1 MMQSPLE
8 GVFDEA
14 ENRYLKPEELQV
26 IGQYV
31 ASISERMSAYR
42 ALRDHEIDLVQ
53 RAADELQLELPSIE
67 TTALERTIKYGML
80 ILRQCAMGM
89 LLNDAE
95 YVQKRLLSWLKDA
108 ISLHQDQKINAVF
121 FRLIQQQ
128 LRFSLN
134 AQQVALL
141 EPFLSLVDSVIPA
154 QEEEML
160 TVAGIF

>member
-14 ENRYLKPEELQV
+14 DNRYLKPEELQA

-31 ASISERMSAYR
+31 ASISERTSAYR

-95 YVQKRLLSWLKDA
+95 YVQKRLLNWLKDA

-141 EPFLSLVDSVIPA
+141 EPFLSLVDPVIPA

>member
-1 MMQSPLE
+1 MQSPLE

-14 ENRYLKPEELQV
+14 ENRYLKPEELHA

-31 ASISERMSAYR
+31 ASIAERMNAYR

-67 TTALERTIKYGML
+67 ILTLERTIKYGML
-80 ILRQCAMGM
+80 TLRQCAMGM

-108 ISLHQDQKINAVF
+108 IALHNDQEINAVF

-128 LRFSLN
+128 LRVSLN
-134 AQQVALL
+134 AHQVALL
-141 EPFLSLVDSVIPA
+141 EPFLSLVDSVTPA